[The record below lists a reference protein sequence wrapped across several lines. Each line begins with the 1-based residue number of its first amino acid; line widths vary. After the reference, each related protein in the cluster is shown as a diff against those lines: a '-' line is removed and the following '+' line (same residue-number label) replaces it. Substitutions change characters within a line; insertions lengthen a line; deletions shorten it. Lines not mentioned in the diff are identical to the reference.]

1 LHHLIN
7 HQTTINAKLLKKAEA
22 LIVQNIYKYLV
33 LSDSRLGSVIPATE
47 NIFALVSTPD
57 TINMIPAGRIRA
69 QDAIGQGAIDFKL
82 MVSAES
88 GESIRLDSF

>member
-1 LHHLIN
+1 
-7 HQTTINAKLLKKAEA
+7 
-22 LIVQNIYKYLV
+22 
-33 LSDSRLGSVIPATE
+33 
-47 NIFALVSTPD
+47 LVSTPD

-88 GESIRLDSF
+88 GESIKLDSF